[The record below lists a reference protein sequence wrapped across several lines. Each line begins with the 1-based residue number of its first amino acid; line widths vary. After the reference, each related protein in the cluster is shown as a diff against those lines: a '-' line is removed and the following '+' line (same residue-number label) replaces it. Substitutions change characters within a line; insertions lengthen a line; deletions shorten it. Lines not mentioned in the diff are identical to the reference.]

1 MGFKIEG
8 IVTAMVTPFT
18 RGGEYVDFDKIGPLA
33 QGILKFG
40 VHGLFVC
47 GTTGEGLLMTPEE
60 RKVVLREALAVA
72 KGKCTF
78 VAHTGA
84 LDLATAIE
92 LTADAATAGAD
103 CAAILAPAFYPYD
116 DRAIE
121 EYYTAI
127 AKAVKGFPIFL
138 YNIPGFAR
146 NKIALS
152 SVLRLAEA
160 HENIVGIKDSSGDMC
175 WLGKLL
181 AAVPKDFK
189 VLNGCDEFGH
199 QALAAG
205 AVGAVSGTSNAF
217 GDVYVKLYNAAKANK
232 HDEARKQQH
241 RLNRV
246 CEALTYG
253 GTLGMFKEA
262 MRLRGID
269 AGYTRPPQRM
279 ITNQEKKMIA
289 ALVDELKARKA
300 GVI

>member
-1 MGFKIEG
+1 MRFKIEG

-18 RGGEYVDFDKIGPLA
+18 KGGEFVDYDKIGA
-33 QGILKFG
+33 VADGILKWG

-47 GTTGEGLLMTPEE
+47 GTTGEGLLMHAEE
-60 RKVVLREALAVA
+60 RKVVMREALAVA
-72 KGKCTF
+72 KKRCRF
-78 VAHTGA
+78 VVHTGA
-84 LDLATAIE
+84 MDLATTIE
-92 LTADAATAGAD
+92 LTVDAAEAGAD
-103 CAAILAPAFYPYD
+103 CAAVVAPGFYPYD

-121 EYYTAI
+121 EYYHAV
-127 AKAVKGFPIFL
+127 AKAAAGFPIFL

-146 NKIALS
+146 NKIS
-152 SVLRLAEA
+152 IPSVLRLMEA
-160 HENIVGIKDSSGDMC
+160 HDNIVGIKDSSGDMC

-199 QALAAG
+199 QAIAAG

-217 GDVYVKLYNAAKANK
+217 GDIYVKLFDAAKANN

-269 AGYTRPPQRM
+269 AGYTRPPQRL
-279 ITNQEKKMIA
+279 ITAQEKKMIA
-289 ALVDELKARKA
+289 ALVDELKMRKA
-300 GVI
+300 